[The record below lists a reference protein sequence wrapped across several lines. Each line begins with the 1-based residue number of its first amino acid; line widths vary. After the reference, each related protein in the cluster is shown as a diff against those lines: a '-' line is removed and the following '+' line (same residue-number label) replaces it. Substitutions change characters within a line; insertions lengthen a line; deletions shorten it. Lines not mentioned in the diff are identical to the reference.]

1 MIREVNLSNLTRRLG
16 CIAALGAGLAVSA
29 LAQPAASRFTVPIT
43 YYKLPN
49 GLKVVLSRDT
59 TAPLVVIGVY
69 YNIGFRIE
77 PRNRTGFAHLFEHLM
92 FEGSKN
98 LPKGEFDKLIEGNGG
113 VSNGSTRFDFT
124 NYFEVVPSHVLET
137 MLWGEADRMKNLAV
151 TEENLKNQQGVVG
164 NEVKVNVLNQPYG
177 GFPWLDM
184 PQYANKNWFNAHNF
198 YGDLKDIEAATLAD
212 AKSFSQTY
220 YSPNN
225 AALALVGDFD
235 EAQAKMWIEKYFA
248 SIPSSKLPPQPD
260 LSEPRQEAEQRFSRV
275 DKLAKKPALG
285 IAYQMPPRLTPEHYA
300 MVLLDQMLIQ
310 GDDSL
315 LTQEL
320 VKKRGYTD
328 SVDGGIN
335 LLGSQFDY
343 NGPMLWIASLIHDS
357 SVKPDQILAA
367 ADPIVEALREKPITK
382 ELLDRALV
390 KLRSQFYQS
399 LTQFGGFGRA
409 DLMASFAL
417 FDDTPALINSLEDNL
432 RKVTPELVLKTAK
445 EYLRPTNRTVLV
457 VEAGA
462 AAKAPATGG
471 GK

>member
-1 MIREVNLSNLTRRLG
+1 
-16 CIAALGAGLAVSA
+16 LAISA
-29 LAQPAASRFTVPIT
+29 LAQPAAAKFTVPIT

-164 NEVKVNVLNQPYG
+164 NEVKVNVINQPYG

-212 AKSFSQTY
+212 AKSFSETY
-220 YSPNN
+220 YAPNN
-225 AALALVGDFD
+225 AALAVVGDFD
-235 EAQAKMWIEKYFA
+235 EAQAKQWIEKYFA
-248 SIPSSKLPPQPD
+248 SIPSSKLPPKPD
-260 LSEPRQEAEQRFSRV
+260 LTEPRQEAEQRFSRI
-275 DKLAKKPALG
+275 DKLANKPALG

-328 SVDGGIN
+328 SVEGGIN

-343 NGPMLWIASLIHDS
+343 NGPMLWIASLIHDAG
-357 SVKPDQILAA
+357 VKPDQILAA
-367 ADPIVEALREKPITK
+367 ADPIVEALREKPVTK
-382 ELLDRALV
+382 ELLDRSMV

-417 FDDTPALINSLEDNL
+417 FDDNPALINSLEDNL

-445 EYLRPTNRTVLV
+445 EYLRRTNRTVLV

-462 AAKAPATGG
+462 AAKPPATGG

>member
-1 MIREVNLSNLTRRLG
+1 MSNLTRRLG

-29 LAQPAASRFTVPIT
+29 MAQPTAAKFTVPIT

-49 GLKVVLSRDT
+49 GLKVALSRDT

-98 LPKGEFDKLIEGNGG
+98 LAKGEFDKLVEGNGG
-113 VSNGSTRFDFT
+113 VMNGSTRFDFT
-124 NYFEVVPSHVLET
+124 NYFEVVPSHALET
-137 MLWGEADRMKNLAV
+137 MLWGEADRMKNLVV
-151 TEENLKNQQGVVG
+151 TGETLKNQQGVVG
-164 NEVKVNVLNQPYG
+164 NEVKVNVLNRPYG

-184 PQYANKNWFNAHNF
+184 PQYANKNWYNAHNF

-212 AKSFSQTY
+212 AKSFSETY

-235 EAQAKMWIEKYFA
+235 EAQAKKWIEKYFA

-275 DKLAKKPALG
+275 DKLANRPALG

-300 MVLLDQMLIQ
+300 MVLLDQMLIE

-335 LLGSQFDY
+335 MLGSQFNY
-343 NGPMLWIASLIHDS
+343 NGPMLWIASLIHDAG
-357 SVKPDQILAA
+357 VKPDQILAA
-367 ADPIVEALREKPITK
+367 ADPIVEALREKPVTK
-382 ELLDRALV
+382 ELLDRSLV

-417 FDDTPALINSLEDNL
+417 FDDNPALINSLEDNL

-462 AAKAPATGG
+462 PAKSPAPATGG

>member
-1 MIREVNLSNLTRRLG
+1 MSNLTRRLG

-29 LAQPAASRFTVPIT
+29 MAQPAATKFTVPIT

-98 LPKGEFDKLIEGNGG
+98 LAKGEFDKLIEGNGG
-113 VSNGSTRFDFT
+113 VMNGSTRFDFT
-124 NYFEVVPSHVLET
+124 NYFEVVPSHVLEA
-137 MLWGEADRMKNLAV
+137 MLWGEADRMKNLVV
-151 TEENLKNQQGVVG
+151 TDETLKNQQGVVG
-164 NEVKVNVLNQPYG
+164 NEVKVNVINQPYG

-212 AKSFSQTY
+212 AKSFSATY

-235 EAQAKMWIEKYFA
+235 EAQAKKWVEKYFA
-248 SIPSSKLPPQPD
+248 SIPSSKLPPRPD
-260 LSEPRQEAEQRFSRV
+260 LSEPRQEAEQRFSRT

-335 LLGSQFDY
+335 LLGSQFNY

-357 SVKPDQILAA
+357 SVKSDQILAA
-367 ADPIVEALREKPITK
+367 ADPIVEGLREKPVTK
-382 ELLDRALV
+382 ELLDRSLV
-390 KLRSQFYQS
+390 KLRSQLYQS

-417 FDDTPALINSLEDNL
+417 FDDNPALINSLEDNL

-445 EYLRPTNRTVLV
+445 EYLRSTNRTVLV

-462 AAKAPATGG
+462 PAKSAAAGTGG